1 MKLKVKQPNITNLTT
16 NYFLNAIINKVKSEI
31 LNITNLATASALT
44 AVENKM
50 PDISDLVQK
59 SDYNTK
65 INEVKKKIS
74 DHDHSNKYITTPEFN
89 KLTPESFAE
98 RLKQANA
105 ARKSDIVIFLNK
117 TDFDNQV
124 KNVTS
129 SKNQLSELSK
139 KVLIKQSHK
148 KDYQKI

>member
-1 MKLKVKQPNITNLTT
+1 
-16 NYFLNAIINKVKSEI
+16 
-31 LNITNLATASALT
+31 
-44 AVENKM
+44 M

-74 DHDHSNKYITTPEFN
+74 DHDYSNKYITTPEFN

>member
-44 AVENKM
+44 AVENKI
-50 PDISDLVQK
+50 PDVSDLVQK
-59 SDYNTK
+59 SDYNTR

-74 DHDHSNKYITTPEFN
+74 DHDHNNKYITTPEFK
-89 KLTPESFAE
+89 KLTPEGFAE
-98 RLKQANA
+98 RLKQANLA
-105 ARKSDIVIFLNK
+105 SKSDIVSFLNQ

-129 SKNQLSELSK
+129 SKNELSELSK
-139 KVLIKQSHK
+139 KVLIKQSQK